1 MREVQCTIYIYIIQY
16 RKKKK
21 KIGGSILC
29 GGLAEWTVEE
39 FPQHAN
45 QEECL
50 RDPKRGGM
58 PVKL

>member
-1 MREVQCTIYIYIIQY
+1 MEDF
-16 RKKKK
+16 
-21 KIGGSILC
+21 G
-29 GGLAEWTVEE
+29 EWSVEE

-50 RDPKRGGM
+50 RDPKRGEM